1 MVRVSARNIIIGK
14 KVTPFLISFGLLL
27 VLITFSL
34 AKPISV
40 FAQITPTGAPFTNT
54 AVWEFDPVVTEVGK
68 NADRARQLLWW
79 IFQHPGIHTAPVIA
93 SIWAVSRNV
102 VYIFIVLVIIAFGLS
117 LILGRRK
124 GTIGPIFSG
133 ISSPV
138 FGLNI
143 PMVFIRIAAILLY
156 ATFSYIV
163 IVAMIQISDIIMR
176 FFIETVGGK
185 DLFNVIFAG
194 AGNSEA
200 NYITFVG
207 YKDINPLSLEMI
219 NTSIF
224 MIKLTSFTYNVMTVT
239 LVLRTIILWF
249 LLIVAPFLAL
259 LMPFV
264 FIRNIGW
271 IWIGVFF
278 QWLFYGPLFALFL
291 ASLTKIWVYGI
302 PYGFNFDRVNT
313 PSGQVYRTAINILW
327 GGPAQTLSPGNSA
340 NYVDTYAEYVIA
352 LIMLWAA
359 ILLPWLLL
367 RIFRDYCCTMIA
379 ASANTLNSIFDRLR
393 QYPPPPPPSPIV
405 PTTTGMA
412 AALPFRQRIEEKVKE
427 VEKVRIEDIKDVSRI
442 STNELVKSMDLSV
455 SKLSDVS
462 RFETNVMKRN
472 EVMQSLNKIRA
483 PETIAHSLERE
494 KYMQVKE
501 ELVSRAARGDIMAK
515 TVIQAS
521 DSQARVM
528 AQEVTRMKEVR
539 EEMLRQR
546 GVPTAVS
553 VTAPAAQPITDVIS
567 KAEIDT
573 ISQQAGI
580 PSTQVR
586 DVLTQVVINEVV
598 TMDKLKKLA
607 SQTNLSNEKVKEVT
621 RIAQRISLAKSL
633 VSIVSSEQV
642 MVIAKELNI
651 SESLVRE
658 ILSFISATEKVS
670 DEKVKEVSEKTKVG
684 KEKVEGVIAK
694 ARKPVVEKEAAPPI
708 SVEDYEEV
716 KQMWLQH
723 YRSAPVPVSENI
735 TNRVD
740 WLEAEEKQLTNISHL
755 LSSPNIQLRQ
765 QGLEKVAEILP
776 FMLLGGFSPMEI
788 ITYIKA
794 KLEANKQVKQEY
806 EIEQKAKEKAKE
818 ELKEEESLI
827 EVEAKKEK
835 EEKTKTLEESQTK
848 PIPEE
853 DGKSK

>member
-359 ILLPWLLL
+359 IILPWLLL
-367 RIFRDYCCTMIA
+367 RIFRDYCCSMIA
-379 ASANTLNSIFDRLR
+379 TSANTLNSIFDRLR

-412 AALPFRQRIEEKVKE
+412 AVLPFRQRIEEKVKE
-427 VEKVRIEDIKDVSRI
+427 VEKIRIEDIKDVSRV

-483 PETIAHSLERE
+483 PEQIAHSLERE

-501 ELVSRAARGDIMAK
+501 ELVSRAAQGDIIAK

-521 DSQARVM
+521 DSQTRVM

-539 EEMLRQR
+539 EEVLRQK

-553 VTAPAAQPITDVIS
+553 VTAPAVQPITNVIS
-567 KAEIDT
+567 ATEIDT
-573 ISQQAGI
+573 ISQQVGI
-580 PSTQVR
+580 SPVQVR
-586 DVLTQVVINEVV
+586 EVLTQVVTNEVV
-598 TMDKLKKLA
+598 TLDKLKKVS
-607 SQTNLSNEKVKEVT
+607 SQTNLSNEKVKEIT

-633 VSIVSSEQV
+633 VSIVSSEQIK
-642 MVIAKELNI
+642 VIAKEQNL
-651 SESLVRE
+651 SESTIKE
-658 ILSFISATEKVS
+658 ILFFISATEQVTQ
-670 DEKVKEVSEKTKVG
+670 EKIKEVSEKTKVE
-684 KEKVEGVIAK
+684 KDKVEGVITK
-694 ARKPVVEKEAAPPI
+694 ARKPAVKKEITPAI

-723 YRSAPVPVSENI
+723 YRSAPVPVSETI
-735 TNRVD
+735 TDRLD
-740 WLEAEEKQLTNISHL
+740 WLDVEEKQLTNIFHL
-755 LSSPNIQLRQ
+755 LSSSNIQLRQ

-776 FMLLGGFSPMEI
+776 FMLLGGFSDSEI
-788 ITYIKA
+788 MTYIKA
-794 KLEANKQVKQEY
+794 KLEADKQVKQEC

-818 ELKEEESLI
+818 EFKEEETMV

-835 EEKTKTLEESQTK
+835 EEKKKSLEESQSK

-853 DGKSK
+853 EGKSK